1 MLLRKVL
8 PFSYHCPLHLSF
20 TAHTL
25 LCCHILMQGKVP
37 ILSIEA
43 IHQLHIFIFALA
55 VTHVVLSAVTL
66 ILGVTQVFEREA
78 SCLNRLITSIF

>member
-8 PFSYHCPLHLSF
+8 PFLLLSW

-25 LCCHILMQGKVP
+25 PCCHTPMQGKVP
-37 ILSIEA
+37 ILSTEA

>member
-8 PFSYHCPLHLSF
+8 PFLLLSW

-25 LCCHILMQGKVP
+25 PCCHTPMQGKVP
-37 ILSIEA
+37 ILSTQA
-43 IHQLHIFIFALA
+43 IHQVHIFIFALA

-66 ILGVTQVFEREA
+66 ILGVTQVFKREA
-78 SCLNRLITSIF
+78 LCSKRLITSIF

>member
-1 MLLRKVL
+1 
-8 PFSYHCPLHLSF
+8 
-20 TAHTL
+20 
-25 LCCHILMQGKVP
+25 MQGKVP